1 MALTRFVG
9 RRQSAKA
16 TTQAVRAAIR
26 DQRPCSS
33 VWPAAFWYTAAPK
46 PNDEDDAMPISKRVL
61 LATATAAGLS
71 AVVGARAQTP
81 SMSKSTRVARIE
93 EGEAIKVYPQ
103 TGGVHKSNTKVSAEK
118 HLAALRKGAR
128 EISKNTVIYKQG
140 GKMYMYDYQDEA
152 NTEAAENFQSQF
164 DNDY

>member
-1 MALTRFVG
+1 LLPGCAVDT
-9 RRQSAKA
+9 KA
-16 TTQAVRAAIR
+16 QTSPAAAGFS
-26 DQRPCSS
+26 SS
-33 VWPAAFWYTAAPK
+33 VLRATFLYTKAPK
-46 PNDEDDAMPISKRVL
+46 HNHEDDATRISKRVL

-71 AVVGARAQTP
+71 AAAGARAQTP
-81 SMSKSTRVARIE
+81 SMSKSTRVARID
-93 EGEAIKVYPQ
+93 EGEAIKIYPQ
-103 TGGVHKSNTKVSAEK
+103 TGGVHKSNTKVSAQK
-118 HLAALRKGAR
+118 HLAALGKGAR